1 VVAAV
6 MSLFLLALAGIPLT
20 AGFTAKFAVFR
31 AAIEAGAW
39 PLVVV
44 ALLASAVAA
53 FYYLRVIVL
62 MYFSQPAGGAHGLQ
76 GPTVGVPGL
85 PTTIVLAVT
94 AAATLAL
101 GIVPGP
107 VLDLAQQAARF
118 VG

>member
-1 VVAAV
+1 V
-6 MSLFLLALAGIPLT
+6 FLLALAGIPLT
-20 AGFTAKFAVFR
+20 SGFTGKFAVFR

-44 ALLASAVAA
+44 AVVASAIAA
-53 FYYLRVIVL
+53 FFYLRVIVL
-62 MYFSQPAGGAHGLQ
+62 MYFSPPAAD

-85 PTTIVLAVT
+85 PTTIVLAIT
-94 AAATLAL
+94 ATATVVL

-107 VLDLAQQAARF
+107 VLDLAQQAAIF